1 MGVRKRS
8 RDAVV
13 GVQLTLTA
21 RAVRNALS
29 HELSERGLSP
39 GQDAVLLASAEEP
52 DGISLRDL
60 AVRLS
65 VRPPTVT
72 KTMTR
77 LSAQGIVDRRVST
90 ADGRQSFVHLTEKG
104 RGLLAEVR
112 AARAG
117 VEKRA
122 LKGLK
127 AKDAR
132 RLRKMLRRIEKNV
145 AGPEPA
151 TASAEMED

>member
-1 MGVRKRS
+1 MGERKKIKG
-8 RDAVV
+8 AAV

-29 HELSERGLSP
+29 HELAARGLYP
-39 GQDAVLLASAEEP
+39 GQDAVLLAIAQEE

-60 AVRLS
+60 AERLA

-77 LSAQGIVDRRVST
+77 LSAQGIVVRRASRSD
-90 ADGRQSFVHLTEKG
+90 ARQSFVHLTDKG
-104 RGLLAEVR
+104 LGLVAEVR
-112 AARAG
+112 AARAA
-117 VEKRA
+117 VERQA

-132 RLRKMLRRIEKNV
+132 RLRKVLRRVERNF
-145 AGPEPA
+145 ADAAPA
-151 TASAEMED
+151 DAPAETDD